1 MAKVLVNEFFCRFG
15 TPLEIHS
22 DQGRNFESNIFQE
35 ICKLL
40 QIKKTRTTPLHP
52 QSDVMVERLNRTI
65 EAQLAIFVMDNQ
77 TDWDLHV
84 PFLLM
89 AYRSAIHDTTKCTPA
104 ELMFGRNLKLPV
116 DLLYWRPEQEHI
128 AATEYVAQ
136 LCARI
141 DRVHQHARR
150 NIRVAT
156 ERMKQYY
163 DTRSNTERLEPGQ
176 HVWLHNPKRRK
187 GVSPKLSRPWE
198 GPYLVMDRLN
208 DVFYRVQQGPR
219 SKPKVIHRNRLWGCS
234 TRGLTATPTQNS
246 EGQRPTVPTTTTED
260 NLAVNRHQGSNE

>member
-1 MAKVLVNEFFCRFG
+1 
-15 TPLEIHS
+15 
-22 DQGRNFESNIFQE
+22 
-35 ICKLL
+35 
-40 QIKKTRTTPLHP
+40 
-52 QSDVMVERLNRTI
+52 MVERLNRTI

-116 DLLYWRPEQEHI
+116 DLLYGRPEEEHI

-150 NIRVAT
+150 NI
-156 ERMKQYY
+156 
-163 DTRSNTERLEPGQ
+163 
-176 HVWLHNPKRRK
+176 
-187 GVSPKLSRPWE
+187 
-198 GPYLVMDRLN
+198 
-208 DVFYRVQQGPR
+208 
-219 SKPKVIHRNRLWGCS
+219 
-234 TRGLTATPTQNS
+234 
-246 EGQRPTVPTTTTED
+246 
-260 NLAVNRHQGSNE
+260 